1 MGVSVRLYKG
11 MTKDISS
18 TKQPAVGNYASY
30 TDYDCE
36 IYDPCSITSPRI
48 WLAVPVTED
57 LSAANYAYISN
68 FSRYYWVSDISW
80 MDGRWLISL
89 DVDVLASYKS
99 IIGSTPQYVVRSYSH
114 SDGDIT
120 DTAYPVTG
128 NVICAFKNNDSW
140 TAAFESQ
147 LDSGMFVIGIVGI
160 ADTTNAQRFGAVNY
174 YGFTAAQFAD
184 FITSLMSNANNWL
197 GTGQQGADIT
207 DNTTK
212 LILNPMQYITSC
224 AWFPISNTYGTDV
237 TANIPFGWWT
247 ISGVAHKQLPST
259 NNNPQ
264 TSGSIQ
270 FNITTIKHPQA
281 GTRGNYLNRDPY
293 ADYTL
298 YIPQVG
304 NIILPTDIVAKCN
317 SITAEYVVDYPTGN
331 ATFYIKGAEGGDGLG
346 TAYDITRTS
355 AKLSIDVPIAQI
367 TVDTIG
373 AAQSAV
379 GTVGGAI
386 SNGIVGNIVGLIT
399 GLVQGGIDTAIKAT
413 QPIPNIIATAG
424 SISGYQLEPK
434 FLAKFRYI
442 ADEARSLIGR
452 PYCKETNINNLSG
465 YVLCA
470 TKHIAIPGATKEEI
484 ESVEGYLTSGF
495 HYE

>member
-1 MGVSVRLYKG
+1 
-11 MTKDISS
+11 
-18 TKQPAVGNYASY
+18 
-30 TDYDCE
+30 
-36 IYDPCSITSPRI
+36 
-48 WLAVPVTED
+48 
-57 LSAANYAYISN
+57 
-68 FSRYYWVSDISW
+68 
-80 MDGRWLISL
+80 
-89 DVDVLASYKS
+89 
-99 IIGSTPQYVVRSYSH
+99 
-114 SDGDIT
+114 
-120 DTAYPVTG
+120 
-128 NVICAFKNNDSW
+128 
-140 TAAFESQ
+140 
-147 LDSGMFVIGIVGI
+147 
-160 ADTTNAQRFGAVNY
+160 
-174 YGFTAAQFAD
+174 
-184 FITSLMSNANNWL
+184 
-197 GTGQQGADIT
+197 
-207 DNTTK
+207 
-212 LILNPMQYITSC
+212 MQYITSC

-264 TSGSIQ
+264 TSGSIR

-331 ATFYIKGAEGGDGLG
+331 ATFYIKGAANGDGTG